1 MLVRADGMDEPAS
14 GRGSDI
20 RQFTDELRSSGA
32 LKFYEETEKFLRTG
46 QFERAFSRF
55 LFLKAHIRGQALY
68 VGLNASVDQRLQ
80 FLRSQMRLGKDTAYK
95 KFRKRVRRRV
105 RRVQPPS
112 PPPSDQKAA
121 KTPTPTKSVSPVA
134 DKAKPLETGKKPPV
148 ADSPPAATT
157 DQTYPSPKVEKEPP
171 PEEDQEEKPEKK
183 PSPPPPST
191 WQRLK
196 RKLQFWK

>member
-1 MLVRADGMDEPAS
+1 MLVRADGMDEPTA

-20 RQFTDELRSSGA
+20 RQFTEELRSGGA

-46 QFERAFSRF
+46 QFERAFTRF

-68 VGLNASVDQRLQ
+68 VGLNASVNQRLQ
-80 FLRSQMRLGKDTAYK
+80 FLRSQMRLGKDLAYK
-95 KFRKRVRRRV
+95 KLRKRVRRRV

-112 PPPSDQKAA
+112 PPPADQKAA
-121 KTPTPTKSVSPVA
+121 KTPTPAKSATPVA
-134 DKAKPLETGKKPPV
+134 DKAKPPETGKKPAV
-148 ADSPPAATT
+148 AEAPPAAPA
-157 DQTYPSPKVEKEPP
+157 DQTYPSPKLEKELP
-171 PEEDQEEKPEKK
+171 PEEDKEEKPEKK
-183 PSPPPPST
+183 PPPKPLST